1 MKRPPWDQL
10 IARKLIH
17 YFDKISITPNQ
28 LTFFTL
34 VLALFGAAMLLV
46 DNKSYANWGVSLFVL
61 SRFLDHFDG
70 ELARFKD
77 MTSRL
82 GYYLDYTSGAI
93 SYFALFIC
101 LGIRFYQTEL
111 GIWSII
117 LGTFGA
123 ASAIISMFTN
133 LSLDKYLQPNSGQ
146 DAVGYP
152 GYGGFEL
159 EDGIYLIAP
168 ITWFGYLMPFFI
180 AAGIGATIYCI
191 WTVIR
196 LIIIR

>member
-1 MKRPPWDQL
+1 MKRLPWDQL
-10 IARKLIH
+10 IARKLIQ
-17 YFDKISITPNQ
+17 YFDPIPITPNQ
-28 LTFFTL
+28 ITFFTL
-34 VLALFGAAMLLV
+34 VLALFGSAMLTL
-46 DNKSYANWGVSLFVL
+46 DNRYYTNWGVGLFVF

-70 ELARFKD
+70 ELARIKD

-82 GYYLDYTSGAI
+82 GYYLDYTSGTI
-93 SYFALFIC
+93 SYCALFIC

-111 GIWSII
+111 GVWSIV
-117 LGTFGA
+117 LGTAGA

-180 AAGIGATIYCI
+180 AAGVGAAIYCI